1 MAEISQGATH
11 SVDLENCSY
20 TWSQTL
26 KEVSIAIAVPQGTR
40 GKDLD
45 IQILPSQ
52 MRVKLKD
59 QVLFSGKLTKDVKVD
74 DSTWTID
81 SQREVQIHL
90 EKLSGTGW
98 WESVIQGHPSIDTT
112 KIQPE
117 NSKLDDLDGETR
129 AMVEKMMFDQRQKE
143 MGKPSSD
150 DLKKQEMLAKFQ
162 QAHPEMDFSNVKMG

>member
-1 MAEISQGATH
+1 MSEIAQGAVHTVELDGCTY
-11 SVDLENCSY
+11 S
-20 TWSQTL
+20 WSQTL
-26 KEVSIAIAVPQGTR
+26 KEVSITVPVPQGTR

-45 IQILPSQ
+45 IQILPSKLS
-52 MRVKLKD
+52 VKLKG
-59 QVLFSGKLTKDVKVD
+59 QVLFSGSLAKDVKVD

-90 EKLSGTGW
+90 EKLNGTSW
-98 WESVIQGHPSIDTT
+98 WECVIQGHAKIDTT

-117 NSKLDDLDGETR
+117 NSKLEDLDGDTR

-150 DLKKQEMLAKFQ
+150 DLKKQDMLAKFQ
-162 QAHPEMDFSNVKMG
+162 REHPEMDFSKAKMG